1 MKTVNWTSWQRSEEV
16 GRWKGK
22 RKKKEKRGTKKSKAR
37 EREREEKDAFPILN
51 STEYGIRRLIPLLST
66 VGNRVHRRV

>member
-22 RKKKEKRGTKKSKAR
+22 RKKKKKEGGKKVKR